1 MVEEMKELAVFPVS
15 IEVPEF
21 NGDWDYSISVR
32 RCQNLF
38 KDVREQGVELVLEF
52 LHAHEM
58 LVNKKVPGKTWTGFC
73 KEVGVAHNTPYKW
86 FDQYQL
92 SYSKTSKGGLIKKL
106 IKDKPLKKLT
116 KPDVKFKLDEI
127 KEEIKEN
134 NIADDDLKGVFDMV
148 AEKIDEDIIAP
159 RVVSKVETAVKK
171 YHSRRRRIPMGSKA
185 GRIELLNKKLG
196 ECSEELKLL
205 VDGQIKM
212 SSGDQKYITAIKGH
226 APSMVWSFH
235 DLGVDIQKIWRMIIG
250 RKGIE
255 DGKEK
260 ERAGEANIQSENV
273 IEVEAKVIS

>member
-73 KEVGVAHNTPYKW
+73 EEVGVSSATVLNW
-86 FDQYQL
+86 FNKYEL
-92 SYSKTSKGGLIKKL
+92 SYTKVAGRDLKIFKS
-106 IKDKPLKKLT
+106 DKPLKKQT

-134 NIADDDLKGVFDMV
+134 NIADDDLKEVFDMV